1 MSCWRASAKGATP
14 TNDMSKQK
22 SNTSEVRADQA
33 ASKKYQ
39 TLKLGL
45 DVHADTIVVVR
56 ILDHGAPQPAQ
67 KFAPSRFLE
76 WVKTQLALAEA
87 VHSCYEA
94 GPFGYGLHRDL
105 VQLGVQNVVVQPV
118 CLDERHKGVNHD
130 KSDAR
135 ELALR
140 LDRYVAGNPK
150 ALATVRVPTPLEE
163 QKRIES
169 RQREQLKREVQRVAA
184 QGRGLLLTQGHR
196 GKKGWWEE
204 KHWERLR
211 MGLPVWLVERL
222 EVFRRVLA
230 RLTEELDAATTA
242 LEAAAPATRP
252 KGLGGLT
259 YEMVEREIGNWDRFD
274 NRRQVGSYTG
284 LCGGVSGSGPTMHLL
299 PITKHGN
306 VRLRTALVE
315 LAWRLVVWQRDCAL
329 VKKWW
334 HVFGNP
340 KATRAAKK
348 KAIVAMA
355 RQMAVDLWRWRTGR
369 VKPQTLGWTM
379 VGLEPAPAQKR

>member
-1 MSCWRASAKGATP
+1 MT
-14 TNDMSKQK
+14 KQP
-22 SNTSEVRADQA
+22 SNTSEVRAEQA
-33 ASKKYQ
+33 ASKKHQ

-56 ILDHGAPQPAQ
+56 ILDHSAPQPAQ
-67 KFAPSRFLE
+67 KFTPAKFLD
-76 WVKTQLALAEA
+76 WVKTQLALADA

-94 GPFGYGLHRDL
+94 GPFGYGLHRAL
-105 VQLGVQNVVVQPV
+105 VQLGVHNVVAQPV
-118 CLDERHKGVNHD
+118 CLDEHHKGVNHD

-140 LDRYVAGNPK
+140 LDRYVAGNDK
-150 ALATVRVPTPLEE
+150 ALATVRVPTPQEE

-184 QGRGLLLTQGHR
+184 QGRGLLLTQGYR
-196 GKKGWWEE
+196 EQKGWWEDQR
-204 KHWERLR
+204 WEQLHVK
-211 MGLPVWLVERL
+211 LPAWLVERL

-230 RLTEELDAATTA
+230 TLTTELDAASTA
-242 LEAAAPATRP
+242 LEAAAPAARP

-259 YEMVEREIGNWDRFD
+259 YEVVEREVGAWDRFD

-284 LCGGVSGSGPTMHLL
+284 LCGGVSGSGRTTHLL
-299 PITKHGN
+299 PITKHRN
-306 VRLRTALVE
+306 VRLRTALIE
-315 LAWRLVVWQRDCAL
+315 LAWRLVLWQRDCKL

-334 HVFGNP
+334 PVFGNP
-340 KATRAAKK
+340 KATKAARK

-369 VKPQTLGWTM
+369 IEPEALGWKM
-379 VGLEPAPAQKR
+379 VGV

>member
-1 MSCWRASAKGATP
+1 M
-14 TNDMSKQK
+14 TNKTS
-22 SNTSEVRADQA
+22 SNSEVRAEQA
-33 ASKKYQ
+33 ASKQYQ

-45 DVHADTIVVVR
+45 DVHADSIVVVR
-56 ILDHGAPQPAQ
+56 LLDHSAPQPAQ
-67 KFAPSRFLE
+67 KFTPAKFLG
-76 WVKTQLALAEA
+76 WVKTQLALAQA

-105 VQLGVQNVVVQPV
+105 VKLGVQNVVVQPV
-118 CLDERHKGVNHD
+118 CLDEHHKGVNHD

-140 LDRYVAGNPK
+140 LDRYVAGNHK
-150 ALATVRVPTPLEE
+150 ALATVRVPTPEEE
-163 QKRIES
+163 QRRIQS

-196 GKKGWWEE
+196 EKKGWWEE
-204 KHWERLR
+204 KRWEKLHVT
-211 MGLPVWLVERL
+211 LPVWLVERL
-222 EVFRRVLA
+222 EVFRRLLA
-230 RLTEELDAATTA
+230 TLTTELDAATGA
-242 LEAAAPATRP
+242 LEAAAPAVRP

-259 YEMVEREIGNWDRFD
+259 YEVVEREVGDWKRFE

-284 LCGGVSGSGPTMHLL
+284 LCGGVSASGRTTHLL

-306 VRLRTALVE
+306 VRLRTALIE
-315 LAWRLVVWQRDCAL
+315 LAWRLVLWQRDCKL
-329 VKKWW
+329 VQKWR

-340 KATRAAKK
+340 KATKAARK
-348 KAIVAMA
+348 KAIVAVA

-369 VKPQTLGWTM
+369 VQTEDLGWKM
-379 VGLEPAPAQKR
+379 VGP